1 MEDNL
6 RPLDVGKLKDIVQQE
21 SARLKLRTYSSEG
34 ESSFT
39 LALALSAA
47 MKKIF
52 FEKSETTFSNE
63 PDMERKPITQF
74 AHRMRVDA
82 MEKFNSTTVFSAIQF
97 AANEEDLQR
106 QEYMLTLLVYL
117 EQKFLPEFL
126 RMLQYPYIEF
136 DNEVEIKDGC
146 GTLVNLI
153 AGQYKREM
161 SLLGY
166 KDLMMSHF
174 VSYINTAP
182 DGVGIPKGLTE
193 KYELS
198 FEVEG
203 ARRLIIEMV
212 TLDMLPKWKTRE
224 KSAPKKILLIDDDL
238 TFIKIIEP
246 FLQSQGFEVIVA
258 NDGEDGIKKLKMKPQ
273 LIILD
278 ILMPV
283 MDGYE
288 FVLEKKKLEGD
299 KQVPIIVLTA
309 KEGMADVFKVEG
321 AREYLLKPFQPAA
334 LLKSIQR
341 CI

>member
-1 MEDNL
+1 M
-6 RPLDVGKLKDIVQQE
+6 DVRKLKDLVRQE
-21 SARLKLRTYSSEG
+21 SARMNLRSFSNEG

-47 MKKIF
+47 IKKIL
-52 FEKSETTFSNE
+52 FEKSETTFSSE
-63 PDMERKPITQF
+63 PQLEKKAITKF
-74 AHRMRVDA
+74 YHKMRVDA
-82 MEKFNSTTVFSAIQF
+82 MEKFNSATVFSALQF
-97 AANEEDLQR
+97 AANEEDLRR
-106 QEYMLTLLVYL
+106 QEYMLTLIVYL
-117 EQKFLPEFL
+117 EKEFLPEFL
-126 RMLQYPYIEF
+126 RMLQYHYIDSDE
-136 DNEVEIKDGC
+136 EAECKDGC
-146 GTLVNLI
+146 GTLANLI

-161 SLLGY
+161 AILGY
-166 KDLMMSHF
+166 KDLTMSPF
-174 VSYINTAP
+174 ETYINTAV
-182 DGVGIPKGLTE
+182 DGIGIPKGLTE
-193 KYELS
+193 KYEFS

-203 ARRLIIEMV
+203 TKRMVVELV

-224 KSAPKKILLIDDDL
+224 KTAPKRILIIDDDL

-246 FLQSQGFEVIVA
+246 FLKSQGFEVMVA
-258 NDGEDGIKKLKMKPQ
+258 YDGEEGIKKLKDNPH

-283 MDGYE
+283 MDGYQ
-288 FVLEKKKLEGD
+288 FVIEKKKIEGN
-299 KQVPIIVLTA
+299 KQVPVIVLTA